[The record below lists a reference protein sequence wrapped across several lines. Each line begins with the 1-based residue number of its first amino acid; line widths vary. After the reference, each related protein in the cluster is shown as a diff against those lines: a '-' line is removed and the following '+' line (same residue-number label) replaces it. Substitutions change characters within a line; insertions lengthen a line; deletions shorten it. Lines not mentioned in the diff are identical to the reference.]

1 RRARGGEPD
10 PRQRDHRHGRD
21 PGTAGRQRAGAEG
34 GHAPAAAVPDGG
46 PGARPRAAAL
56 HPGDHHQRRAPRPGQ
71 RAQPPVHAGARGGAA
86 GGPRRRARRRRLH
99 RRQRPARDARAPGRL
114 WRRGGG
120 RDRAGA
126 GLHPAPEAAP
136 GRHPRYRGPGG
147 GARRPVRIDNGG
159 TMTSTGHPADP
170 GRPIRVC
177 LVDDQTLVRQG
188 IRSLLALDGG
198 LEVVGEAVDGRQAVE
213 LIPQAAPDVVLL
225 DMRMPVMSGLEA
237 LQALSAAGTLSPNII
252 LTTFDDAQLM
262 LAGLHAGAKGYLLK
276 DVSLEQLVGA
286 IRTVAGGG
294 SLVQPAVTQRLLSGL
309 EHMRNDFVS
318 LDRPDP
324 LTDRET
330 EILRLMASGF
340 SNKEIANSLGVA
352 EGTIKNH
359 VSNIL
364 SKLGVRDRTRAV
376 LKAFELQLV

>member
-1 RRARGGEPD
+1 MNT
-10 PRQRDHRHGRD
+10 
-21 PGTAGRQRAGAEG
+21 GTI
-34 GHAPAAAVPDGG
+34 
-46 PGARPRAAAL
+46 
-56 HPGDHHQRRAPRPGQ
+56 
-71 RAQPPVHAGARGGAA
+71 
-86 GGPRRRARRRRLH
+86 
-99 RRQRPARDARAPGRL
+99 
-114 WRRGGG
+114 
-120 RDRAGA
+120 
-126 GLHPAPEAAP
+126 
-136 GRHPRYRGPGG
+136 
-147 GARRPVRIDNGG
+147 RI
-159 TMTSTGHPADP
+159 M
-170 GRPIRVC
+170 

-188 IRSLLALDGG
+188 IRSLLALAEGMEVIAEAGDGK
-198 LEVVGEAVDGRQAVE
+198 QAVE
-213 LIPQAAPDVVLL
+213 MIPEVRPDVVLM

-237 LQALSAAGTLSPNII
+237 LQALARSNTLPPTII
-252 LTTFDDAQLM
+252 LTTFDDDQLV
-262 LAGLHAGAKGYLLK
+262 LAGLKAGAKGYLLK
-276 DVSLEQLVGA
+276 DVTLEQLVGA
-286 IRTVAGGG
+286 IQTVAAGG